1 MHRHSGGRLSFSHIA
16 AIMTLDDQRKTLRAD
31 LRARRKA
38 LGASDR
44 IAAAN
49 GVAST
54 LDQLADFIVDPRI
67 AGYWAIDGE
76 LPLHIVVANLARR
89 GQHYCL
95 PRITGQRQLSFVQW
109 RSGADLEANRY
120 GIPEPVCTERDLIAP
135 EDIDIVLLPLLGF
148 DRQGHRIGYGG
159 GYYDASFAFLRER
172 SEAISPLL
180 VGVGYAAQQVDAI
193 EPADWD
199 VSLDYIATENEL
211 IDCWAENS

>member
-1 MHRHSGGRLSFSHIA
+1 
-16 AIMTLDDQRKTLRAD
+16 MTLDDQRKTLRAE

-38 LGASDR
+38 LSASDR

-49 GVAST
+49 GVANT

-135 EDIDIVLLPLLGF
+135 SDIDIILLPLLGF

-172 SEAISPLL
+172 SEAVSPLL

-193 EPADWD
+193 ESASWD
-199 VSLDYIATENEL
+199 VSLDYIATESEL
-211 IDCWAENS
+211 IDCWAENA

>member
-1 MHRHSGGRLSFSHIA
+1 
-16 AIMTLDDQRKTLRAD
+16 MTLDDQRKTLRAE

-38 LGASDR
+38 LSASDR

-49 GVAST
+49 GVANT

-89 GQHYCL
+89 GQQYCL
-95 PRITGQRQLSFVQW
+95 PRITGARQLSFVAW
-109 RSGADLEANRY
+109 RFGADLEANRY
-120 GIPEPVCTERDLIAP
+120 GIPEPVCTESDLIAP
-135 EDIDIVLLPLLGF
+135 KDVDIILLPLLGF

-172 SEAISPLL
+172 SEAVSPLL
-180 VGVGYAAQQVDAI
+180 VGIGYAAQQVDAI

-199 VSLDYIATENEL
+199 VSLDYVATENEL

>member
-1 MHRHSGGRLSFSHIA
+1 
-16 AIMTLDDQRKTLRAD
+16 MTVEDKRKILRAE

-38 LGASDR
+38 LVASDR

-49 GVAST
+49 GVANS
-54 LDQLADFIVDPRI
+54 LDQLADFLVDPRI

-120 GIPEPVCTERDLIAP
+120 GIPEPVCTGGDLIAP
-135 EDIDIVLLPLLGF
+135 ADVDIVLLPLLGF

-159 GYYDASFAFLRER
+159 GYYDASFAFLHER
-172 SEAISPLL
+172 SEAQRPLL

-193 EPADWD
+193 EPAAWD
-199 VSLDYIATENEL
+199 VHLDYVATETEL
-211 IDCWAENS
+211 IDCWAETA

>member
-1 MHRHSGGRLSFSHIA
+1 
-16 AIMTLDDQRKTLRAD
+16 MTLDDQRKTLRAD

>member
-1 MHRHSGGRLSFSHIA
+1 
-16 AIMTLDDQRKTLRAD
+16 MTLDDQRKTLRAE

-38 LGASDR
+38 LSASDR

-49 GVAST
+49 GVAGS

-135 EDIDIVLLPLLGF
+135 KDIDIVLLPLLGF

-159 GYYDASFAFLRER
+159 GYYDASFAFLRDR
-172 SEAISPLL
+172 SEAVSPLL

-193 EPADWD
+193 ESASWD
-199 VSLDYIATENEL
+199 VSLDYIATESEL

>member
-1 MHRHSGGRLSFSHIA
+1 
-16 AIMTLDDQRKTLRAD
+16 MTLDDQRKTLRAE

-38 LGASDR
+38 LSASDR

-49 GVAST
+49 GVANT

-89 GQHYCL
+89 GQQYCL
-95 PRITGQRQLSFVQW
+95 PRITGARQLSFVTW
-109 RSGADLEANRY
+109 RFGADLEANRY
-120 GIPEPVCTERDLIAP
+120 GIPEPVCTESDLIAP
-135 EDIDIVLLPLLGF
+135 KDVDIILLPLLGF

-172 SEAISPLL
+172 SEAVSPLL
-180 VGVGYAAQQVDAI
+180 VGIGYAAQQVDAI

-199 VSLDYIATENEL
+199 VSLDYVATENEL